1 MKPKENNLEK
11 NISRLVKLAGDAD
24 KPSGEFV
31 DSVMEDAL
39 DELKTLGAGA
49 KREKRE
55 KSAKSKW
62 LKIFAYAASILI
74 VCGLVIGL
82 TMPRL
87 ERARE
92 RKVSPAYAF
101 EQRIPD
107 NKN

>member
-31 DSVMEDAL
+31 DSVIEDAL
-39 DELKTLGAGA
+39 DELRTPGVGA
-49 KREKRE
+49 KRERRE

-74 VCGLVIGL
+74 ISGQVI
-82 TMPRL
+82 
-87 ERARE
+87 E
-92 RKVSPAYAF
+92 
-101 EQRIPD
+101 
-107 NKN
+107 